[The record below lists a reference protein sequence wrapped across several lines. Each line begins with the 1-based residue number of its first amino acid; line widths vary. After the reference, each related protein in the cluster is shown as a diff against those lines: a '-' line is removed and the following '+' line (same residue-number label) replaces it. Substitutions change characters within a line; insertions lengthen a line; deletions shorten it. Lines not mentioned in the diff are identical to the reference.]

1 MRFTK
6 KRTAYRNLL
15 LEDAFGKVYRADILG
30 GTHAL
35 RVLNSGLYNRSAL
48 DTFLV
53 TAAQLNHA
61 HLVPLKGAS
70 PDRGLLLHDMP
81 ESGNLLY
88 ILQTGVLPTTE
99 RLAWNS
105 CVDIAL
111 AAASALQYLHNQPEP
126 VAHGSL
132 NAAMVY
138 FDRNAIAK
146 VGGAGLVQL
155 CDKSATDSKAL
166 LLKDL
171 YSLGVFLLRNR
182 MLSLSL
188 IACVGVSDR
197 VCGRWYY

>member
-1 MRFTK
+1 M
-6 KRTAYRNLL
+6 L
-15 LEDAFGKVYRADILG
+15 LEDSFGKVYRADILG

-35 RVLNSGLYNRSAL
+35 RVLNSGLYERSAL
-48 DTFLV
+48 DAFLA
-53 TAAQLNHA
+53 TSASLSHA

-70 PDRGLLLHDMP
+70 AERGLLLYDIP

-88 ILQTGVLPTTE
+88 ILQTAVLPTTE

-111 AAASALQYLHNQPEP
+111 AAASALQYLHNQSEP

-155 CDKSATDSKAL
+155 CDKSATDTKAL

-171 YSLGVFLLRNR
+171 HSLGVLQLCHLVLCLFLSVRECYCYYAGCT
-182 MLSLSL
+182 MLLTM
-188 IACVGVSDR
+188 
-197 VCGRWYY
+197 